1 MSEDLWKFMTL
12 SKYATIDIIHTS
24 RQTEK
29 MNNLQSFKALSDPPR
44 NELVCRSA
52 HFVFSI
58 AACTL
63 PVGMWQSLIPQ
74 LSPNKRSEEASSGK
88 HTQLIKSPL
97 SACMCLI
104 ELTSQALICIWP
116 WIGSCHVLRGLA
128 GMRWPCF
135 CPALFRCKVSYIA
148 TSLAALTLDS
158 GKNKHELTENVKK
171 VARPIQA

>member
-1 MSEDLWKFMTL
+1 MDF
-12 SKYATIDIIHTS
+12 IHKC
-24 RQTEK
+24 RQSEK
-29 MNNLQSFKALSDPPR
+29 MHNLQSFKALPHPPR

-74 LSPNKRSEEASSGK
+74 LSPNKRSEAASSGK

-97 SACMCLI
+97 SACVCLLA
-104 ELTSQALICIWP
+104 LTSHALICIGP
-116 WIGSCHVLRGLA
+116 RIGSLLRGHA

-135 CPALFRCKVSYIA
+135 CPGLLRCKVSI
-148 TSLAALTLDS
+148 
-158 GKNKHELTENVKK
+158 
-171 VARPIQA
+171 